1 MGACRHPETRNLTMM
16 TVPWVRVGKTAFK
29 PHSRLASRIRS
40 FSLFLPPTCPHRFAI
55 QGPFYFQSRPLFL
68 LRSGLHPFQPPGNTH
83 QKDDIFE
90 NQKRDAQDEIPF
102 LSLMPE
108 DQHTEPHS
116 DTSECRRPKKQESLR
131 NPLRSGR
138 PTPMLVES
146 HTQEGSRIHQKKN
159 ARQSESDLIHSGG
172 TLTQALSS
180 LSRAYYRPAEVVP
193 RYRYRSSYREYILRP
208 DKDRNHV
215 RDKSPS

>member
-40 FSLFLPPTCPHRFAI
+40 LSFFSLAPIASRFRGLFI
-55 QGPFYFQSRPLFL
+55 SNPQPLFL